1 MIRIN
6 LLPVREERRKQDL
19 QQFVALMA
27 AVLIG
32 SVALAAV
39 FHWSL
44 RADLAE
50 TRTAIQ
56 KTEQQIERFGP
67 QLEKVEEYKK
77 TKAQIEQKLA
87 VIEELE
93 ESRSG
98 PVHMLDQL
106 AIHAP
111 ERLWVTH
118 LKASGRSVQITG
130 LSFDNELVAAFMT
143 ALESSAYFKGVELQR
158 TEAKTLNGFKLNAFD
173 VSATVTSPGSEARE
187 AESAAGQQTAWN
199 AATPGGAGR

>member
-32 SVALAAV
+32 SVALASV

-44 RADLAE
+44 RSDLSE
-50 TRTAIQ
+50 TKTAIKQ
-56 KTEQQIERFGP
+56 TEQQIERFGP
-67 QLEKVEEYKK
+67 QLEKVQEYKK

-98 PVHMLDQL
+98 PVHMLDEL

-111 ERLWVTH
+111 DRLWITK
-118 LKASGRSVQITG
+118 LQASGRTVQISG
-130 LSFDNELVAAFMT
+130 LSLDNELVATFMT
-143 ALESSAYFKGVELQR
+143 ALESSAYFKGVELQS
-158 TEAKTLNGFKLNAFD
+158 TEAKTINGFKLNAFD
-173 VSATVTSPGSEARE
+173 VSAAVTSPG
-187 AESAAGQQTAWN
+187 AESREKAAEGAQTAWN